1 MGPPKVHVM
10 GAWSSEWLTIVE
22 GMDLPEMGPTE
33 RSKGLMTGLM
43 LS

>member
-1 MGPPKVHVM
+1 MGPLKVHVT
-10 GAWSSEWLTIVE
+10 GAWPPEWLTIVE

-43 LS
+43 QS